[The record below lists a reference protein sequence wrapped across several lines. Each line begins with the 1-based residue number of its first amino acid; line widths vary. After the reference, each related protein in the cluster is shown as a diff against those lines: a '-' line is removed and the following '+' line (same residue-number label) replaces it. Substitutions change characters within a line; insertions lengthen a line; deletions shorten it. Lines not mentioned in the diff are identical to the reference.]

1 MIYFATPLLCRV
13 LIILVC
19 AHVVITCC
27 AGLSLDYFEEIRK
40 LVSCRWTR
48 FHSSTCLP
56 FLLSCPSWRMTPIL
70 PDFQTVALVRQAGL
84 HGHHRWHERVAVP
97 QGLICDSK
105 RTLLNT
111 NIKNK
116 KWNMLIYVDFCLE
129 VEGIISN
136 IWHIYVTY
144 CNISLRISCILMYF
158 VYLFALSHICP
169 HLSTENWASFGA
181 TGRSADPAIS
191 PQQFWLSNDP

>member
-1 MIYFATPLLCRV
+1 MLIINPLQPSYVFRRSSVKWLGDVGMIYFATPLLCRV

-116 KWNMLIYVDFCLE
+116 NETCWYMLIFVWKLRGLFQTYD
-129 VEGIISN
+129 
-136 IWHIYVTY
+136 IY
-144 CNISLRISCILMYF
+144 M
-158 VYLFALSHICP
+158 
-169 HLSTENWASFGA
+169 
-181 TGRSADPAIS
+181 
-191 PQQFWLSNDP
+191 